1 MISIHELVTMS
12 PYETVGIATAVAL
25 ELGLNEDDHSLPLHA
40 QDERRRIFWT
50 LFCADRAVSTYLV
63 KPVAIPENVISIR
76 LPQLHIGGA
85 VVDSPDIVCD
95 RSARRKTLLTIKQPH
110 VFFRQYVL
118 MRRLHGVM
126 LEKIHLAPEIIDPEA
141 VLVDLRNRID
151 DWWTDT
157 VSSASNEFQ
166 HPLLELNYNLFL
178 TNLYRP
184 SRLFAQTPPLR
195 MPLLRSASYRAISL
209 YHDLHSRRRI
219 AQSYIHLYNIVVLA
233 VSMLYTIGEAEGDV
247 RNLDISSW
255 RIKALNNIDATQNLL
270 STFCTGWPGVN
281 RFRQAFTALAAN
293 VKVKLVRPGVTLDPP
308 AWALPLPSENFAHS
322 SNGDQGGGEMV
333 QMDMG
338 MPTGDFMFDSG
349 SVDVEAFLSSM
360 GLSEWTSGV

>member
-1 MISIHELVTMS
+1 
-12 PYETVGIATAVAL
+12 
-25 ELGLNEDDHSLPLHA
+25 
-40 QDERRRIFWT
+40 
-50 LFCADRAVSTYLV
+50 
-63 KPVAIPENVISIR
+63 
-76 LPQLHIGGA
+76 
-85 VVDSPDIVCD
+85 
-95 RSARRKTLLTIKQPH
+95 
-110 VFFRQYVL
+110 

-126 LEKIHLAPEIIDPEA
+126 LEKIHLAPEISDPEV

-157 VSSASNEFQ
+157 ISSASNGFQ
-166 HPLLELNYNLFL
+166 HPILELNYNLFL

-209 YHDLHSRRRI
+209 YLDLHSRRRI

-233 VSMLYTIGEAEGDV
+233 VSMLYTIGEAEGDN
-247 RNLDISSW
+247 RNFDISSW
-255 RIKALNNIDATQNLL
+255 RTKALSDIEATQSLL

-293 VKVKLVRPGVTLDPP
+293 VKVKLVRPGVTNAPP
-308 AWALPLPSENFAHS
+308 DWALPLP
-322 SNGDQGGGEMV
+322 DQGFADTSSGDAQVGDV
-333 QMDMG
+333 VSMDMG
-338 MPTGDFMFDSG
+338 MPTGDFLFDSG
-349 SVDVEAFLSSM
+349 SIDVEAFLSSM